1 MPAVPLRRTAT
12 LVRIA
17 STVLAAMLVTLLLP
31 TGPARA
37 HNQLVNSDPARDA
50 VLDTPPTEV
59 VLEFVERLNP
69 TYTTIVVTDAEQKRV
84 PASQPAISG
93 NRGTVTFAEPLAD
106 GTYTVAYRVVSAD
119 GHPVQGSYS
128 FTVATGG
135 AGSTPSVAPSD
146 GRQSPDLATAPAAA
160 TDTGSASPAA
170 ASDATGSGGTVLA
183 VVGIGLVV
191 LAVGGGFL
199 LRRRRVEER

>member
-1 MPAVPLRRTAT
+1 MPAVPLRRPAT

-17 STVLAAMLVTLLLP
+17 SALLAAMLVALLP
-31 TGPARA
+31 AAPARA
-37 HNQLVNSDPARDA
+37 HNQLVKSDPARDA
-50 VLDTPPTEV
+50 VLDTPPAEV

-69 TYTTIVVTDAEQKRV
+69 TYTTIVVTDAQQNRV
-84 PASQPAISG
+84 PASQPEISG
-93 NRGTVTFAEPLAD
+93 NRGTITFAQPLAD

-128 FTVATGG
+128 FTVAAGG
-135 AGSTPSVAPSD
+135 ASPTPPVAPSEA
-146 GRQSPDLATAPAAA
+146 QQAPDLATAPAAA
-160 TDTGSASPAA
+160 NDAGSASPAA
-170 ASDATGSGGTVLA
+170 APDTNGNSGAVLA

-199 LRRRRVEER
+199 LRRRRSEER